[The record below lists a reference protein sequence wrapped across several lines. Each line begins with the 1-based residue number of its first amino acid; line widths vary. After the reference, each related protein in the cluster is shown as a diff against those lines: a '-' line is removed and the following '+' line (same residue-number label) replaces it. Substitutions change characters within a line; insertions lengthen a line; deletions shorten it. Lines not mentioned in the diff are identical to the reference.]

1 MKKIIVAID
10 SFKGCMSSAEANE
23 AVAERV
29 HQVLPDAEIIQIP
42 VADGGEG
49 WLEAFQYAL
58 GGELREIPA
67 HDPLMRPMK
76 AAYLVKGETAV
87 IESAIRWW
95 QPVMVLVSWWLM
107 LSRVAASISS

>member
-49 WLEAFQYAL
+49 WLEAFQSAL
-58 GGELREIPA
+58 GGELR
-67 HDPLMRPMK
+67 
-76 AAYLVKGETAV
+76 
-87 IESAIRWW
+87 
-95 QPVMVLVSWWLM
+95 
-107 LSRVAASISS
+107 